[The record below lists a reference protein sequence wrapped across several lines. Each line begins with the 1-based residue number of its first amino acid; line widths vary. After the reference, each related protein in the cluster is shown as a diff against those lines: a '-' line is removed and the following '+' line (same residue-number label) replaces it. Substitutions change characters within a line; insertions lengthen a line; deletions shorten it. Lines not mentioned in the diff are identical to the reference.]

1 MTNRE
6 FDLLT
11 RQVEQLDYQHQ
22 LLLVERLI
30 SLIESHKRDATPEE
44 DAGWTDEEL
53 AELLK
58 PKQALTGKEMVEQG
72 YIGGWEDMGIEDGA
86 AWVNQQKALR
96 KAKRKK
102 KFDW

>member
-1 MTNRE
+1 MTKQE

-22 LLLVERLI
+22 LLLIERLM
-30 SLIESHKRDATPEE
+30 SLIESHEQATKSK
-44 DAGWTDEEL
+44 DDVMWTDEEL
-53 AELLK
+53 SELLT
-58 PKQALTGKEMVEQG
+58 PKQTLTGKEMVEQG
-72 YIGGWEDMGIEDGA
+72 YVGGWEDMGIQDGA

>member
-1 MTNRE
+1 MTNHE

-22 LLLVERLI
+22 LLLIERLI
-30 SLIESHKRDATPEE
+30 LLIESHERASMPEE
-44 DAGWTDEEL
+44 GVTWTDEEL
-53 AELLK
+53 AELLTS
-58 PKQALTGKEMVEQG
+58 KQALTGKEMVEQG
-72 YIGGWEDMGIEDGA
+72 YIGGWEDMGVEDGA

-102 KFDW
+102 KLQW